1 MRGFFFAV
9 SIATGFSVGSCTVV
23 PATPDA
29 GAPSRTFRARAN
41 FRRMGDCLYAKVH
54 DYWLRNHPT
63 TIPKMDFAN
72 EVRFE
77 DQVAVPYA
85 VGRDWM
91 ISVTPADGA
100 GSNIRVYEGSRGPL
114 GGAAAFY
121 DDALPRF
128 VQECDAGT

>member
-1 MRGFFFAV
+1 MRGLLFA
-9 SIATGFSVGSCTVV
+9 ILAATGFSVGSCAVV
-23 PATPDA
+23 PSTPDA
-29 GAPSRTFRARAN
+29 GAPSRTFVAKAN
-41 FRRMGDCLYAKVH
+41 FRRVGDCLYAKVH
-54 DYWLRNHPT
+54 DYWLRDHPT

-91 ISVTPADGA
+91 VSVTPTTSGGAD
-100 GSNIRVYEGSRGPL
+100 IRIYEGSRGPI
-114 GGAAAFY
+114 GGAAEFY
-121 DDALPRF
+121 DAAIPRF